1 MGGAMLEPAPSPFCH
16 IVIPAPDL
24 EKAKDFY
31 QRVFGWNVQPN
42 VPGARYWFF
51 KSGNVGGA
59 FNGATKPA
67 VGSVVLVL
75 RVEDMDAA
83 VARIRDNGGRITQEP
98 SAIGD
103 ADPGR
108 DAYFL
113 DPNGNEMGV
122 YVGP

>member
-1 MGGAMLEPAPSPFCH
+1 MIPSQAPFCH

-24 EKAKDFY
+24 EKAKSFY
-31 QRVFGWNVQPN
+31 ERVFGWTVQAN
-42 VPGARYWFF
+42 VPGAKYWFF

-59 FNGATKPA
+59 FDGNTKPSA
-67 VGSVVLVL
+67 GSVVLVL
-75 RVEDMDAA
+75 RVDDMDAA
-83 VARIRDNGGRITQEP
+83 ITRIKENGGKITQEP
-98 SAIGD
+98 STIGD

-108 DAYFL
+108 DAYFV